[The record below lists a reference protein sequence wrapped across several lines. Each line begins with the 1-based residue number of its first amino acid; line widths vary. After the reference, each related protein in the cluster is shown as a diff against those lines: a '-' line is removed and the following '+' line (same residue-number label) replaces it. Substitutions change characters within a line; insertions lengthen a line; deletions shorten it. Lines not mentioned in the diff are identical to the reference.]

1 MKASVVGNSSHLCH
15 SSLPNYD
22 QERKECMRSPPALLL
37 AVQDHVAISFKWSY
51 FRYYRHLLTG
61 LSCHGTEVCW

>member
-1 MKASVVGNSSHLCH
+1 
-15 SSLPNYD
+15 
-22 QERKECMRSPPALLL
+22 MRSPPALLL